1 MTAPQIRRTGPRP
14 QRPLDQRELRI
25 LMGAAAYHSRRVA
38 RTIGLG
44 DAEREDVEQ
53 DILLAL
59 LERRRFFD
67 PARGAWSPFAD
78 RVSRQAAQGLA
89 DEIVR
94 YRRTHTAINDGPND
108 DNGEPSDVEAA
119 LEAQRGT
126 STDPQEDLQLPAA
139 IARFVTELPPELA
152 LVAHF
157 ALKEDGDLA
166 EAQRRSMVSTSE
178 FYRRLR
184 EIRYRLVCAGI
195 IRKRFGSDG
204 TSIGASHDDA
214 EPNDLLGKTK
224 ASIATKRVRPV

>member
-1 MTAPQIRRTGPRP
+1 MTSPQTRGIGPCPR
-14 QRPLDQRELRI
+14 QPLDQRELRI

-44 DAEREDVEQ
+44 DADREDVEQ

-67 PARGAWSPFAD
+67 PARGAWSSFAE
-78 RVSRQAAQGLA
+78 RVSRQAAQVLA
-89 DEIVR
+89 DKIIT
-94 YRRTHTAINDGPND
+94 YRRSHIGALDAPTGTDEDATNL
-108 DNGEPSDVEAA
+108 EAA
-119 LEAQRGT
+119 LEAQRETG
-126 STDPQEDLQLPAA
+126 TDPLEDLELPRT
-139 IARFVTELPPELA
+139 IARFVAGLPPELA

-166 EAQRRSMVSTSE
+166 EAQRHSKLSTTE

-195 IRKRFGSDG
+195 VHKRFGSA
-204 TSIGASHDDA
+204 GATVPKSHLDLAPD
-214 EPNDLLGKTK
+214 DLLGKTT
-224 ASIATKRVRPV
+224 ASIAT

>member
-1 MTAPQIRRTGPRP
+1 MTTQQRRIRPHP
-14 QRPLDQRELRI
+14 QRPLDQRELRT

-67 PARGAWSPFAD
+67 PARGAWSSFAD
-78 RVSRQAAQGLA
+78 RVSRQVAQGLA
-89 DEIVR
+89 DEIVS
-94 YRRTHTAINDGPND
+94 YRRTHSDLDAPTD
-108 DNGEPSDVEAA
+108 DDEDDLNVEAA
-119 LEAQRGT
+119 LEAHRGT
-126 STDPQEDLQLPAA
+126 SSDPLEDLQLPMA
-139 IARFVTELPPELA
+139 IARFVAELPPELA
-152 LVAHF
+152 LVANI

-166 EAQRRSMVSTSE
+166 EAQRHSKLSSSE

-195 IRKRFGSDG
+195 VRKRFGSDG
-204 TSIGASHDDA
+204 TSATASHDDA
-214 EPNDLLGKTK
+214 VPDDLLGKTT
-224 ASIATKRVRPV
+224 ASIAT